1 MAKVV
6 PFSQSECLGRPGE
19 KVIED
24 GAAWI
29 QDDCLVFSYDS
40 SRFGLV
46 QCRIS
51 HTRLLKEFG
60 SISSKVATEIFVTH
74 RNEILQLA
82 DQACAL
88 IDEPLIQISI
98 YIP

>member
-1 MAKVV
+1 MAQRE
-6 PFSQSECLGRPGE
+6 SLGRSGE

-24 GAAWI
+24 DGAAWT

-60 SISSKVATEIFVTH
+60 LTSPEVATEIFIA
-74 RNEILQLA
+74 RRDEILQLA
-82 DQACAL
+82 DEACAI
-88 IDEPLIQISI
+88 IDEPLTQISI